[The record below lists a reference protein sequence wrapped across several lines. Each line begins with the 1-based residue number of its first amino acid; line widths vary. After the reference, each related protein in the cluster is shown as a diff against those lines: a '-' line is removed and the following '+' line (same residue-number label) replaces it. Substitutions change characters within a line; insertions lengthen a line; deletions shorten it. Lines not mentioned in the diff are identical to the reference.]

1 LGRVVCGYGRIS
13 DDEIMIS
20 LVVQHCRECGG
31 DFYTSKIDGHWV
43 KIDAATSELVLFK
56 FETCRLCGSRK
67 VDKPFFDN
75 GGFLIIEEEVAV

>member
-1 LGRVVCGYGRIS
+1 
-13 DDEIMIS
+13 MIS
-20 LVVQHCRECGG
+20 LVVQHCRECNG
-31 DFYTSKIDGHWV
+31 DYYTSKVDGRWLRV
-43 KIDAATSELVLFK
+43 DAATSELVLFK